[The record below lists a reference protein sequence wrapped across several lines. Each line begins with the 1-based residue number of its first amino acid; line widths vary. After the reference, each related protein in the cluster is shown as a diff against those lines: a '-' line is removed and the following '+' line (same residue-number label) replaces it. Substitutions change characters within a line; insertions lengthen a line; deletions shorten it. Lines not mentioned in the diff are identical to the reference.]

1 MENMSYQKLLT
12 FYDYLMSKAQ
22 EEIIFHNINTYKYSA
37 TRRKTYE
44 EILRSF
50 RSYLNEEL
58 EYLIQ
63 TNNEIIDENKE
74 E

>member
-1 MENMSYQKLLT
+1 MENISYQKLLI
-12 FYDYLMSKAQ
+12 FYDYLMSKAR
-22 EEIIFHNINTYKYSA
+22 EEIVFHNNNTYKYSA

-58 EYLIQ
+58 EHSTQ
-63 TNNEIIDENKE
+63 VNNKNIDENKE